1 MDSDPQYTFD
11 GINEIRERALMLSLG
26 NEYLCKD
33 IFLKKMGVSIA
44 LNVKELASDIS
55 SLKSNSPG
63 KSGNVVEA
71 DQILK
76 GMYRTARRLQEPDD
90 EISKKCSV
98 GVLGRELEASVNSLA
113 RVLKAMRH
121 ETGEEEPVY
130 PEPEPPAPAPVRVEV
145 EEKKPVYTEPE
156 PVAVDAVRLEVE
168 EEKPVYTE
176 PEPEFPA
183 AETFRLEIEEE
194 KPVYTEPEPVA
205 ADAVRLEIEEE
216 KPVYTETEA
225 RLVDAISI
233 EYEQKPPVRTRAK
246 APATGAARFPAKE
259 RRAVRRKPGVSF
271 SPLGWIRSLGHMIAA
286 TVTFIVKLFVTLTLV
301 PLIAVMI
308 CIVPFT
314 YLYVTMESEEKL
326 LEGISRSQTY
336 IQTQQEI
343 LATLDYQKIDDMS
356 RRELSRQEK
365 VEVMDLYVNIHKLDE
380 ERSNLQVEIQLQ
392 EQKIEEKQER
402 IEEIKE
408 KSFVER
414 LLRQ

>member
-156 PVAVDAVRLEVE
+156 PVAADAVRLEVE

-246 APATGAARFPAKE
+246 APATDAARFPAKE

-286 TVTFIVKLFVTLTLV
+286 TVTFIVK
-301 PLIAVMI
+301 
-308 CIVPFT
+308 
-314 YLYVTMESEEKL
+314 YVTMESEEKL

-343 LATLDYQKIDDMS
+343 LATLDYQKEQISEKIDDMS

>member
-1 MDSDPQYTFD
+1 MDSDSQYTF
-11 GINEIRERALMLSLG
+11 GGLNEIRDRALMLSLG

-33 IFLKKMGVSIA
+33 IFLKKVGVAIA

-55 SLKSNSPG
+55 SLKSNSPE
-63 KSGNVVEA
+63 KSANVVEA

-76 GMYRTARRLQEPDD
+76 GIYRTARRLQEPDG
-90 EISKKCSV
+90 EINKKCTV

-113 RVLKAMRH
+113 RALKAMRH

-130 PEPEPPAPAPVRVEV
+130 TEPEPPAAAPVRI
-145 EEKKPVYTEPE
+145 
-156 PVAVDAVRLEVE
+156 EVE
-168 EEKPVYTE
+168 EEEPVY
-176 PEPEFPA
+176 
-183 AETFRLEIEEE
+183 R
-194 KPVYTEPEPVA
+194 EPEPVA
-205 ADAVRLEIEEE
+205 ADAVRIEIEEE

-233 EYEQKPPVRTRAK
+233 EYEQKPPVRTRAE
-246 APATGAARFPAKE
+246 APAADADAARFPAKE

-271 SPLGWIRSLGHMIAA
+271 SPFGWIRSLGHMIAA
-286 TVTFIVKLFVTLTLV
+286 MDTFIMKFFVTLTLV

-326 LEGISRSQTY
+326 LEGISQSQTY

-343 LATLDYQKIDDMS
+343 LATLDYQKEQISEKIESMS
-356 RRELSRQEK
+356 RRELTRQEK
-365 VEVMDLYVNIHKLDE
+365 VAVMDLYVNMHKLDE
-380 ERSNLQVEIQLQ
+380 ERSKVQLEIELQ
-392 EQKIEEKQER
+392 EQKIGERQER

-408 KSFVER
+408 KSFIER

>member
-1 MDSDPQYTFD
+1 MDSDSQYTF
-11 GINEIRERALMLSLG
+11 GGLNEIRDRALTLSLG

-33 IFLKKMGVSIA
+33 IFLKKVGVSIA

-55 SLKSNSPG
+55 SLKSNSPE
-63 KSGNVVEA
+63 KSANVVGA

-76 GMYRTARRLQEPDD
+76 SIYKTARRLQEPDD
-90 EISKKCSV
+90 EINKKCSV

-113 RVLKAMRH
+113 RVLKAIRH
-121 ETGEEEPVY
+121 QTGEEEPVY
-130 PEPEPPAPAPVRVEV
+130 PEPEPPAAAPVRIEV

-156 PVAVDAVRLEVE
+156 PVA
-168 EEKPVYTE
+168 
-176 PEPEFPA
+176 
-183 AETFRLEIEEE
+183 
-194 KPVYTEPEPVA
+194 
-205 ADAVRLEIEEE
+205 ADAVRIEIEEE

-246 APATGAARFPAKE
+246 APATDAARFPAKE

-271 SPLGWIRSLGHMIAA
+271 SPFGWIRSLGYMIAA
-286 TVTFIVKLFVTLTLV
+286 MVTFLMKLFVTLTLV

-326 LEGISRSQTY
+326 LEGISQSQTY

-343 LATLDYQKIDDMS
+343 LATLDYQKEQISKKIDAMS
-356 RRELSRQEK
+356 RKELNRQEK
-365 VEVMDLYVNIHKLDE
+365 VEVMDLYVNIYKLDE
-380 ERSNLQVEIQLQ
+380 ERSKLQVETQLQ

-402 IEEIKE
+402 IEEIKG
-408 KSFVER
+408 KSFLER

>member
-1 MDSDPQYTFD
+1 MDSDSQYTF
-11 GINEIRERALMLSLG
+11 GGLNEIRDRALMLSLG

-44 LNVKELASDIS
+44 LNVKELARDIS

-63 KSGNVVEA
+63 KPANVVEA

-76 GMYRTARRLQEPDD
+76 SIYRTARRLQEPDD

-113 RVLKAMRH
+113 RALKAMMH
-121 ETGEEEPVY
+121 ETGEQE
-130 PEPEPPAPAPVRVEV
+130 
-145 EEKKPVYTEPE
+145 PVYTEPE
-156 PVAVDAVRLEVE
+156 PPAAAPVRIEVE
-168 EEKPVYTE
+168 EEKPVYRE
-176 PEPEFPA
+176 PEPVA
-183 AETFRLEIEEE
+183 ADAVRIDVEEE

-205 ADAVRLEIEEE
+205 ADAVRDEIEEE

-233 EYEQKPPVRTRAK
+233 EYEQKPPVHTRAE
-246 APATGAARFPAKE
+246 APAADADAARFPAKE

-271 SPLGWIRSLGHMIAA
+271 SPFGWIRSLGHMIAA
-286 TVTFIVKLFVTLTLV
+286 MGTFIMKFFVTLTLV

-343 LATLDYQKIDDMS
+343 LATLDYQSWICM
-356 RRELSRQEK
+356 
-365 VEVMDLYVNIHKLDE
+365 
-380 ERSNLQVEIQLQ
+380 
-392 EQKIEEKQER
+392 
-402 IEEIKE
+402 
-408 KSFVER
+408 
-414 LLRQ
+414 